1 MEQQSEET
9 SKSHSDMQSMELST
23 IVTTYWR
30 KILRGEDLQRLTNAE
45 ERTFLALV
53 LRLGFV
59 LVLY

>member
-1 MEQQSEET
+1 MEQQSDET